1 MTFKSVLRELTP
13 RSPNPQLGRPLAIN
27 YPTAGTFPAG
37 PVICVTQLQREARMK
52 AVTSKMLSLLL
63 TMILMAPGYAAAPL
77 SAPLAKKVALEESS
91 YPSALLESRFA
102 SWGVDPARTLASINV
117 KDSWKIFKKNSNVVV
132 AVIDTGIQVDHPF
145 LAENIHVIKGS
156 KGAQNYGVDFS
167 GKDVS
172 YMPVDNHGHGTH
184 VAGII
189 KSVFPD
195 VKLVA
200 LKYYNPQASGQQ
212 NLESTIKALE
222 YAVRMNVDVINYSG
236 GGPEPSVEEL
246 RVLKEAEKKG
256 IIVVA
261 AAGNER
267 SNIDD
272 KKNAYYPASYGLS
285 NIITVGAHDEEMQ
298 IIPSS
303 NYGKNSVD
311 IAAPGH
317 RIRSAIPQGGAGFMT
332 GTSQATAFVTG
343 VAALIKAK
351 YPRFSFEQVRNI
363 ILSSSVKV
371 KNFEG
376 KILGAGKL
384 DAARAIELA
393 DAVDVRLK
401 GRQLAKAQ

>member
-1 MTFKSVLRELTP
+1 
-13 RSPNPQLGRPLAIN
+13 
-27 YPTAGTFPAG
+27 
-37 PVICVTQLQREARMK
+37 MK

-77 SAPLAKKVALEESS
+77 SAQPAKKGVLEQSS
-91 YPSALLESRFA
+91 YPSTLLESRFA
-102 SWGVDPARTLASINV
+102 SWGVDPSRTLASINV

-132 AVIDTGIQVDHPF
+132 AVIDTGIQVDHPY
-145 LAENIHVIKGS
+145 LAENIHVIKGK
-156 KGAQNYGVDFS
+156 KGVQNYGVDFS
-167 GKDVS
+167 GKDLS

-246 RVLKEAEKKG
+246 RVLKEAERKG

-343 VAALIKAK
+343 VAALIKSK
-351 YPRFSFEQVRNI
+351 YPTFSYEQVRNI

-401 GRQLAKAQ
+401 GRRLAKAQ

>member
-1 MTFKSVLRELTP
+1 
-13 RSPNPQLGRPLAIN
+13 
-27 YPTAGTFPAG
+27 
-37 PVICVTQLQREARMK
+37 MK
-52 AVTSKMLSLLL
+52 ATSTKFFTLWLAGSIAAQAL
-63 TMILMAPGYAAAPL
+63 AAAPAPVK
-77 SAPLAKKVALEESS
+77 SAPQVVVAPKLAAEVLS
-91 YPSALLESRFA
+91 YPAQWLESRFV
-102 SWGVDPARTLASINV
+102 SWGIDPTRPLTSINL
-117 KDSWKIFKKNSNVVV
+117 KTSWANFKKNQDVVV
-132 AVIDTGIQVDHPF
+132 AVIDTGIQFDHPF
-145 LAENIHVIKGS
+145 IAGNIYVRQGK
-156 KGAQNYGVDFS
+156 KGADNYGMDFS
-167 GKDVS
+167 TKDPS
-172 YMPVDNHGHGTH
+172 FKPTDAHGHGTH

-195 VKLVA
+195 VKILA

-222 YAVRMNVDVINYSG
+222 YAVKMNVDIINYSG
-236 GGPEPSVEEL
+236 GGPEPSTEEL
-246 RVLKEAEKKG
+246 RVLKEAERKG
-256 IIVVA
+256 IMVIA

-303 NYGKNSVD
+303 NWGKNSVD

-332 GTSQATAFVTG
+332 GTSQATAFVSG

-351 YPRFSFEQVRNI
+351 YPSFTSDQVRNI

-371 KNFEG
+371 KSFEG
-376 KILGAGKL
+376 KILGGGKL
-384 DAARAIELA
+384 DAARAIEMADSVQKRLSTRVLA
-393 DAVDVRLK
+393 GTGTK
-401 GRQLAKAQ
+401 